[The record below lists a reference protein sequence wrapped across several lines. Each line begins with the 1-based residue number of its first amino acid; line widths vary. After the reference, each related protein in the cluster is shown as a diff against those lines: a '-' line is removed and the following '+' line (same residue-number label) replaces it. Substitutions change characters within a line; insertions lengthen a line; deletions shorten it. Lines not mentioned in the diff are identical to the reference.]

1 MYESNITVEG
11 QEALDS
17 KDLDSHIQKCVLF

>member
-1 MYESNITVEG
+1 MYESNIMVEG

-17 KDLDSHIQKCVLF
+17 KDPDSHIQTCVLF